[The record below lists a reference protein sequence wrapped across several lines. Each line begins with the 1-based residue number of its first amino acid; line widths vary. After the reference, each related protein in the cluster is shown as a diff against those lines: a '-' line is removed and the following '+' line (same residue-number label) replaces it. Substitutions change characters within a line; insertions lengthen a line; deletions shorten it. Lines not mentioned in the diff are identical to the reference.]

1 MMMQFS
7 ENSFL
12 DKQQRKMNKIK
23 RLIKDFD
30 ILNPPE
36 PQMEEDLQR
45 IINDGRNRLNI
56 DIKACWSDY
65 EREA

>member
-36 PQMEEDLQR
+36 PQMEEDL
-45 IINDGRNRLNI
+45 
-56 DIKACWSDY
+56 
-65 EREA
+65 